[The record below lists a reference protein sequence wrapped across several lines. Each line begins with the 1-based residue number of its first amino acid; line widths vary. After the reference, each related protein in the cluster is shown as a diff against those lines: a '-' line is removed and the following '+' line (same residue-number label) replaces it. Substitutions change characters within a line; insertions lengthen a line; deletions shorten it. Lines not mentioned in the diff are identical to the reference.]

1 MILLLVTLALGSLAG
16 RLWIRARRGIQVE
29 RLASRLDAESPAAES
44 TVARETRGT
53 VSPVETGPGARPLV
67 PTIGAGLVCAALG
80 FLLAGL
86 PGAIAGGVVGAMAP
100 RSVARRRAAR
110 AASTVDRQIGEFAEG
125 VASAVRGGMSI
136 SQAVEFAAEEAE
148 PPLRPATS
156 AMLGSRRMGTPLTDA
171 LAGFADAVGTDETR
185 LLALVLGVHHR
196 SGGNVADALD
206 EITSTIRH
214 RLDLRRE
221 LRAITAQGRIS
232 GTILGVLPLAFFLVL
247 SVTSRGELEPVVR
260 SPAGAVLVS
269 AGLALEALAYLWIR
283 RLLRVE
289 A

>member
-1 MILLLVTLALGSLAG
+1 MISLPLTVALGVLAV
-16 RLWIRARRGIQVE
+16 RLWARARRAIEVD
-29 RLASRLDAESPAAES
+29 RLSSRLDTESSGAGAAS
-44 TVARETRGT
+44 VRQARGT
-53 VSPVETGPGARPLV
+53 ASGVQTGPSAPSAASV
-67 PTIGAGLVCAALG
+67 ASAGLLCAVLG

-86 PGAIAGGVVGAMAP
+86 PGAIAGGVAGAVAP

-110 AASTVDRQIGEFAEG
+110 AAATIDRQVGEFAEG
-125 VASAVRGGMSI
+125 VASAVRGGLSI

-148 PPLRPATS
+148 QPLRRATS
-156 AMLGSRRMGTPLTDA
+156 AMLGSRRMGMPLTDA
-171 LAGFADAVGTDETR
+171 LDGFADTVGTEETR

-232 GTILGVLPLAFFLVL
+232 GAILGVLPLAFFLVL

-260 SPAGAVLVS
+260 SPAGVVLVS
-269 AGLALEALAYLWIR
+269 SGLALEALAYLWIR

-289 A
+289 S